1 MEQFTYVKRGYD
13 PEEVDKYITT
23 LEQVVKS
30 YKDKDNAI
38 KNALISAQAAADNVL
53 RGAQSQAEAYKVQIS
68 EQLVDMRATLDKQRA
83 SLQKFE
89 EGYSNVVRMCIQE
102 LQQFNMGEMFA
113 RLDEMDEA
121 IADLQ
126 GLEAL
131 SGGKDNFL
139 PHDTSKDSRG
149 YGRDAMPEASAGR
162 SALPVHGHEAM
173 RDRAPI
179 IRDDRRDMMYED
191 DRDVMRGRDT
201 VSSDD
206 RDMMRSRDMMGSDD
220 RDMPRGR
227 DTMVSDDRDMMR
239 SQDMMHAPHDAM
251 RDYGHGRDIAPMH
264 EPMRD
269 IRDSGRDMI
278 RGRDEMPSYEPMRDI
293 RDNSRDMLRDTGRDF
308 TPEPTREPMRDIRD
322 SGRDMRNDAGRDVR
336 RDMGRD
342 MRSDTGRS
350 SGRYGTMRDTA
361 MDSMR
366 MDNREP
372 MLREPMREPMQ
383 PMRDIG
389 RSFMPETDDYGDN
402 DQNLLPPVASL
413 M

>member
-53 RGAQSQAEAYKVQIS
+53 RGAQSQAESYKVQIS
-68 EQLVDMRATLDKQRA
+68 EQLVDIRATLDRQRA
-83 SLQKFE
+83 SLQKFQ
-89 EGYSNVVRMCIQE
+89 EGYTNVVRMCIQE

-126 GLEAL
+126 GLEAM

-139 PHDTSKDSRG
+139 VHDTTKDSRG
-149 YGRDAMPEASAGR
+149 YGRETMQDLVAER
-162 SALPVHGHEAM
+162 SLPTM
-173 RDRAPI
+173 RDQEPMRERDYTRDTPVM
-179 IRDDRRDMMYED
+179 REDRHDTMYDDDRDMLRGRDMM
-191 DRDVMRGRDT
+191 GAG
-201 VSSDD
+201 D
-206 RDMMRSRDMMGSDD
+206 RDMMRQDVMHTPPEPMREPS
-220 RDMPRGR
+220 RGR
-227 DTMVSDDRDMMR
+227 DDIPSFEPLRDRD
-239 SQDMMHAPHDAM
+239 
-251 RDYGHGRDIAPMH
+251 
-264 EPMRD
+264 
-269 IRDSGRDMI
+269 I
-278 RGRDEMPSYEPMRDI
+278 RGRDDMPAYDTMRDAG
-293 RDNSRDMLRDTGRDF
+293 RDMLRDPGRDMMRDTGRDF
-308 TPEPTREPMRDIRD
+308 MAEPVREPMRDM
-322 SGRDMRNDAGRDVR
+322 GRDMRNDAGRDIR

-342 MRSDTGRS
+342 MRSDTGREARRD
-350 SGRYGTMRDTA
+350 SGRYGTMRDTP

-366 MDNREP
+366 MDNRDP
-372 MLREPMREPMQ
+372 MRDRAPMREPM
-383 PMRDIG
+383 RD
-389 RSFMPETDDYGDN
+389 RQYMPETDNYGND